1 MHKVYILKSKIRDTI
16 YIGSTSNLERR
27 LSEHNN
33 GRTRSTKRYMPWV
46 VHYVEQF
53 ATKSI
58 AIKREKQL
66 KKWKNR
72 KRIEALIH
80 NK

>member
-1 MHKVYILKSKIRDTI
+1 MHKVCILKSKIRDTI

-33 GRTRSTKRYMPWV
+33 GRARSTKRYMPWV
-46 VHYVEQF
+46 VYYVEQF